1 MLIMSNVKERLLRF
15 IKEKDINTSEFE
27 RKIGVSSG
35 YVKNIS
41 KSIQPH
47 VLEKIAKEFPDLNI
61 EWMLINLGDMIRN
74 SQSIGDISSSTVVGA
89 NVNGNGNSITH
100 NEMDRMIDLQE
111 KYIERLKKRDEQI
124 DKLLDIINNMN
135 KNK

>member
-1 MLIMSNVKERLLRF
+1 METKKRF
-15 IKEKDINTSEFE
+15 VEYLKARGIGQTDFE
-27 RKIGVSSG
+27 SKVGFSRGQIAQKNGFTASSL
-35 YVKNIS
+35 N
-41 KSIQPH
+41 
-47 VLEKIAKEFPDLNI
+47 KIAEYFPELNMN
-61 EWMLINLGDMIRN
+61 WLITGKGD
-74 SQSIGDISSSTVVGA
+74 SQVIGDISSSTVVGS